1 MNLKRPMRT
10 VYARLLISAIVLGVL
25 LALGVAVP
33 ADPVPGALAHVAR
46 MAHP

>member
-1 MNLKRPMRT
+1 MKRPMRIVCT
-10 VYARLLISAIVLGVL
+10 RLIVSAIVLVAL